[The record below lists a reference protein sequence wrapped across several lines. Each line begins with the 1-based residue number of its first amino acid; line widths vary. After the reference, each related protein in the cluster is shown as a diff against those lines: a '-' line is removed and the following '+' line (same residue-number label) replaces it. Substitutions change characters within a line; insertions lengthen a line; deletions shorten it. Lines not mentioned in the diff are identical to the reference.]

1 MIDEILG
8 EQKEQLDADFVPNY
22 RRVGPNTMGRKT
34 DGLNRLGTT
43 SNQEGKD
50 FEKEEEAVREGLGD
64 ESRWPE
70 PGATAP
76 YVTSGNWTHSIL
88 HPIENEAA
96 AEIIPP
102 MVPLQLDLLRCKEHE
117 LRLLN
122 QNCEWAALFPAT
134 DIFEPEREAAAQS
147 GALTARRRR
156 GARAPPSNRPGT
168 CAHPCPRPIVSAL
181 LQRVAP

>member
-1 MIDEILG
+1 MTTLTAAAKAELAATGVTVVKGIVDPATCARARDMIDEILG

-22 RRVGPNTMGRKT
+22 RRVGPTTMGRKT

-102 MVPLQLDLLRCKEHE
+102 MVPLQLDLLRCKDDE

-122 QNCEWAALFPAT
+122 QNCECQLSSRQQISLSLSERLLHSPA
-134 DIFEPEREAAAQS
+134 
-147 GALTARRRR
+147 
-156 GARAPPSNRPGT
+156 
-168 CAHPCPRPIVSAL
+168 H
-181 LQRVAP
+181 